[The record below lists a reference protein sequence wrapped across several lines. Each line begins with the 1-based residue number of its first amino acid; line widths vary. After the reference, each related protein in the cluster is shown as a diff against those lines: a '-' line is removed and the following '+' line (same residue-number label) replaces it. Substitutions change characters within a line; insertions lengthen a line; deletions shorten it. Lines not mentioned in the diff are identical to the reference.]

1 MYIYYYAICICI
13 VYTILSE
20 PLPYTY
26 WYIIITSSPLSLSLA
41 DSTSSSTV
49 TSSKESAQQ
58 LLLRKAIDA
67 DCRQAVAGAAPGSV
81 LKAGECL
88 TLRTLVVYIVYYIL
102 AY

>member
-1 MYIYYYAICICI
+1 MYIYYYTICICI

-20 PLPYTY
+20 PIPYTY
-26 WYIIITSSPLSLSLA
+26 YYIIITSLHSLT